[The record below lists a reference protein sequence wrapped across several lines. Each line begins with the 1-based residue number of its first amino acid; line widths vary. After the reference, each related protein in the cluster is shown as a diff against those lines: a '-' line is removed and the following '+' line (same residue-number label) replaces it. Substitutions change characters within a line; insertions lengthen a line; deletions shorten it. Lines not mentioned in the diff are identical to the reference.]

1 MLTEE
6 QKQDVLIDVQKRV
19 GEWVGETITLG
30 IPPQEFELLHDVF
43 TKASQDLNELLSLT
57 PTEVLNKTLDAC
69 QKIGLDE
76 IHTVY
81 TLDSWSAFASDFL
94 GLSQDVYPEGLKN

>member
-19 GEWVGETITLG
+19 GEWIGETITLG
-30 IPPQEFELLHDVF
+30 LPPQEFELLHDVF
-43 TKASQDLNELLSLT
+43 SKANQDLNELFNLA
-57 PTEVLNKTLDAC
+57 PNDVLNKTLDAC

-76 IHTVY
+76 FNTNLV
-81 TLDSWSAFASDFL
+81 LDSWSAFASDYL
-94 GLSQDVYPEGLKN
+94 GLPQDTYPDCLKN